1 MRLSHIASIAFVR
14 SFGVHHSPTSVRFLK
29 HFLDNVKSSCIEQ
42 TDAIFGDC
50 AECFK
55 KQFSF
60 DVSEIVK
67 FNCSE
72 IMSFLKESGIKL
84 EASLFHETSSLACLK
99 LFDMESI
106 DEDELARSVQ
116 TQLKAGNVECLR
128 FLMNYGASIPHD
140 AISVYL
146 RHASN
151 VEMIDFEMIHFLLKH
166 RSTFD
171 MDTLFQIKA
180 PLEIF
185 KMALSKG
192 KMFNLRNSVFLDKA
206 IHSSCDDNVIEF
218 FANHCQELDEN
229 SVLLA
234 IDVNSSAYCVSLLID
249 RCQKNIS
256 IYWEHFLA
264 DETIDDD
271 IGNLLCMLNC
281 PLPKHVS
288 FVCQRKKHWIA
299 NLTLNSEKN

>member
-1 MRLSHIASIAFVR
+1 MRLSHFASIAFVR
-14 SFGVHHSPTSVRFLK
+14 SFGFHMSASVRYLK
-29 HFLDNVKSSCIEQ
+29 HFLDNVQSSCIEQ

-50 AECFK
+50 VECFK
-55 KQFSF
+55 TQCSS
-60 DVSEIVK
+60 DVSEIVN

-72 IMSFLKESGIKL
+72 IMSFLKESGMKL
-84 EASLFHETSSLACLK
+84 ESSFFHETSSLACLK
-99 LFDMESI
+99 LFDMKSI

-128 FLMNYGASIPHD
+128 FLTMHGASIPHD

-146 RHASN
+146 RHVSK
-151 VEMIDFEMIHFLLKH
+151 IDFEMIHFLLEH

-185 KMALSKG
+185 KMALIRE
-192 KMFNLRNSVFLDKA
+192 KMFNLGNSVFLNEA

-218 FANHCQELDEN
+218 FANHCKEFDEN
-229 SVLLA
+229 TVLLA
-234 IDVNSSAYCVSLLID
+234 IDVNSSVNCVSLLID
-249 RCQKNIS
+249 RCKKNIS

-271 IGNLLCMLNC
+271 IGDLLCMLKC
-281 PLPKHVS
+281 PLPTHVS

>member
-14 SFGVHHSPTSVRFLK
+14 SFGFHHLSTSVRFLK

-50 AECFK
+50 VECLK
-55 KQFSF
+55 KQYSF
-60 DVSEIVK
+60 DVREIVK

-72 IMSFLKESGIKL
+72 IMSFLKESGMKL
-84 EASLFHETSSLACLK
+84 ESSLFHETSSLACLK

-116 TQLKAGNVECLR
+116 TQLKSGNVECLR
-128 FLMNYGASIPHD
+128 FLTKHRASIPHD

-146 RHASN
+146 RHVSK
-151 VEMIDFEMIHFLLKH
+151 VDFKMIHFLLKH

-185 KMALSKG
+185 KMALSRG
-192 KMFNLRNSVFLDKA
+192 KMFNLRNSVFLEKA
-206 IHSSCDDNVIEF
+206 IHSSCDDDVIEF
-218 FANHCQELDEN
+218 FANHCQDLDEN
-229 SVLLA
+229 TVLLA

-249 RCQKNIS
+249 RCQKNSS

-271 IGNLLCMLNC
+271 IGNLLSMLKC

-288 FVCQRKKHWIA
+288 FVCQKKKHWIS
-299 NLTLNSEKN
+299 NLNTQK